1 MYHRRCPGAEEIFLS
16 IIAETH
22 GQSLRS
28 ILAKNAGHGKSKER
42 GESTLSQ
49 EHLTGEM
56 LEQLT
61 LRWEAWEAEAGT
73 KSRKIARA
81 RLHLLF
87 LLIRYGGLR
96 LGEALELK
104 VKEALDTA
112 TGMLHVPPPG
122 ARDVLLPLSCMR
134 HIRRILSLPEAADD
148 NFLHFDQGFVRRKF
162 YDLARTLRLPSS
174 MAGPRAL
181 RYARG
186 LELLELHV
194 PFDVVQTFLGQQKT
208 AQISEF
214 LAFAG
219 GEAKRIVRGRASP
232 AAARAE
238 GGNTFMGIVTAM
250 ETGMRAARI
259 EVTTF
264 SDLVLSTLC
273 ELQTFMDMELH
284 LNQVVTVAMD
294 PERVFLSTEK
304 TPGGM
309 QGPFRANVLSLYRD
323 VVESFLVL
331 ELPDGTRVD
340 AVQETAALERLQ
352 LRPGSPVFL
361 SFPARGLR
369 LIAG

>member
-1 MYHRRCPGAEEIFLS
+1 
-16 IIAETH
+16 
-22 GQSLRS
+22 
-28 ILAKNAGHGKSKER
+28 
-42 GESTLSQ
+42 
-49 EHLTGEM
+49 M

-73 KSRKIARA
+73 TARKIARA

-96 LGEALELK
+96 LGEALDLR
-104 VKEALDTA
+104 VREALDTV
-112 TGMLHVPPPG
+112 TGMLHIPPPG

-134 HIRRILSLPEAADD
+134 HIRRILSLSEAADD

-162 YDLARTLRLPSS
+162 YDLARALRLPSS

-194 PFDVVQTFLGQQKT
+194 PFDVVQAFLGQQKT

-219 GEAKRIVRGRASP
+219 GEAKRIVRDSASRTT
-232 AAARAE
+232 AAQAE

-273 ELQTFMDMELH
+273 ELQAFMDMELR
-284 LNQVVTVAMD
+284 LNQVVTVVMD
-294 PERVFLSTEK
+294 PERIFLSAEK

-309 QGPFRANVLSLYRD
+309 QGPFRATVLSLYRE

-340 AVQETAALERLQ
+340 AVQETAALERLH

-369 LIAG
+369 LVVG